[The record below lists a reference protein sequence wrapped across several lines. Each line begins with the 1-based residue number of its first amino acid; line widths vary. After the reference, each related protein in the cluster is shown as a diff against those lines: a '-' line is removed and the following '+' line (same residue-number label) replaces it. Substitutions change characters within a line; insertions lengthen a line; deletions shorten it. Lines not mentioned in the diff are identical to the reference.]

1 MPLTV
6 AVDVRLSRLAATGLF
21 AERTIIMDTG
31 QPLLGQVAV
40 ITGAGRGIGAA
51 IAGKLSAL
59 GADTVLCGR
68 TKATLDATAR
78 SILDRGGKV
87 EVIPCDVTVLH
98 QLEYAATRADSTF
111 GRVDILVNNAGVGGF
126 RDPLHTLLPED
137 WDRILN
143 TNLRGVYFAI
153 KAFAPIMIRNYSGH
167 IVNISSLAGKNALP
181 NGAAYA
187 ASKWGLNGLTY
198 SVAEELRVHNIRV
211 SVICPGST
219 ETELSPHAGKDPA
232 KMLQPTDIAH
242 AVAMLVTQAP
252 QSFISEILLRP
263 TQKP

>member
-1 MPLTV
+1 
-6 AVDVRLSRLAATGLF
+6 
-21 AERTIIMDTG
+21 MDTAK
-31 QPLLGQVAV
+31 PLVGQVAV

-51 IAGKLSAL
+51 IARKLADL
-59 GADTVLCGR
+59 GATAVLCGR
-68 TKATLDATAR
+68 SKETLDATA
-78 SILDRGGKV
+78 SQILEAGGKT

-98 QLEYAATRADSTF
+98 QLEYAAARVESSF
-111 GRVDILVNNAGVGGF
+111 GRLDILVNNAGVGGF
-126 RDPLHTLLPED
+126 RDPLHTMPPDD

-143 TNLRGVYFAI
+143 TNLRGVFYAI
-153 KAFAPIMIRNYSGH
+153 RSFAPLMIRSYAGH
-167 IVNISSLAGKNALP
+167 IINISSLAGKNALP

-198 SVAEELRVHNIRV
+198 SVAEELRGQNIRV

-219 ETELSPHAGKDPA
+219 ETDLSPHAGKDPN
-232 KMLQPTDIAH
+232 KMLQPADIAH

-252 QSFISEILLRP
+252 QSFVSEILLRP